1 MLVRKAEECRL
12 HPIGE
17 DDHQDSGPSI
27 EVSHLPELLGDEY
40 ADVDE
45 GKEPVQEAPEHTAQ
59 AIDGCILD

>member
-27 EVSHLPELLGDEY
+27 EVSHLPKFLGDEY

-45 GKEPVQEAPEHTAQ
+45 GKEPV
-59 AIDGCILD
+59 